1 MTTVPITSAA
11 ILPPFVTDISHVSLV
26 KWKRQRREY
35 VDAITARCAITGE
48 DTSRALVS
56 VKNSIDSHLLEMLC
70 KFDWSTTV
78 EAVSE
83 QQIVAEIDKIVNNI
97 KNGDIDEVDVRSQVK
112 DEPPRG

>member
-1 MTTVPITSAA
+1 MGTVPITSAG
-11 ILPPFVTDISHVSLV
+11 ILSTDISHASL
-26 KWKRQRREY
+26 Y

-48 DTSRALVS
+48 DASRALVS

-97 KNGDIDEVDVRSQVK
+97 KNGDIDEVDSLFEAKLRMNL
-112 DEPPRG
+112 